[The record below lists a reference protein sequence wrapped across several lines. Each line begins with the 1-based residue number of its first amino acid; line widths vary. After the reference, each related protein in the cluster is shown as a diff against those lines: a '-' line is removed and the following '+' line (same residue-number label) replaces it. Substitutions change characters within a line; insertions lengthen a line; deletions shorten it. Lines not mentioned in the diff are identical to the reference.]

1 MSAGEVIADMDMV
14 GTLEVDVMSE
24 AIVNAVRH
32 AKGAYG
38 FRGFFIDQE
47 GK

>member
-1 MSAGEVIADMDMV
+1 MHMV
-14 GTLEVDVMSE
+14 RILEADVMSE

-32 AKGAYG
+32 AKEAYE